1 MSQLY
6 IVTLIPQLT
15 CVVHLVTCQTGWFT
29 CWNQDR
35 WEKHKKTQLFRW
47 YHSNGRK
54 WKGIKNLYTR
64 VKEESKRAGSKLNI
78 KNLRSWILVP
88 SLHGKKIGKKW
99 KQWQILFPWGLKS
112 LQSMTTATK
121 LKDTCSLKEKLWQ
134 PWQHRKKQRHHFV
147 DKGPYSQSYGFSRSH
162 V

>member
-15 CVVHLVTCQTGWFT
+15 RVVHLVTCQTGWFT

-78 KNLRSWILVP
+78 KKSKIMDSCPITPRQKNWEKVETVTDIISVGSKITTVNDYSHEIKRHLLLERKAVTTLTAYKKAETSLCGQRSI
-88 SLHGKKIGKKW
+88 
-99 KQWQILFPWGLKS
+99 
-112 LQSMTTATK
+112 
-121 LKDTCSLKEKLWQ
+121 
-134 PWQHRKKQRHHFV
+134 
-147 DKGPYSQSYGFSRSH
+147 
-162 V
+162 